1 MRGEGMKVSKSSNLS
16 KVRRRTKEE
25 GLRRGARPPRAHD
38 DDNNT
43 RVAIAPARLT
53 CGASRAAPRRRC
65 GYAPRSLRSRQGA
78 AAAVDRPR
86 RRAAGPG
93 PVRARPRA
101 RLDHAAAWC
110 LREQSGREERVIVV
124 VRRQRNGKR
133 IVGG

>member
-1 MRGEGMKVSKSSNLS
+1 MRGEGMKVSKSS

-43 RVAIAPARLT
+43 RGAIAPARLT

-78 AAAVDRPR
+78 AAAVGRP

-124 VRRQRNGKR
+124 VRRQRDAKR